1 LRHTAVVLSSN
12 FVARYNILD
21 RGLDEVRRGR
31 CYRTPQRLQK
41 YRVDR
46 GSRNPSPI
54 EAPRT
59 TILLRS
65 FKKIVKN
72 TVNGVDIM
80 S

>member
-1 LRHTAVVLSSN
+1 MVLSSN

-21 RGLDEVRRGR
+21 RRLDEVGVGAA
-31 CYRTPQRLQK
+31 TGHLNGLQND
-41 YRVDR
+41 RVDR

-54 EAPRT
+54 KPPQA